1 MKTLKYQ
8 RILLKSFIV
17 ILFSFSVLYFSNSYI
32 LSQNPSTINN
42 KQLTLTAACGGGT
55 GYSSVTTSID
65 FGCSGK
71 GNPILDLTFAII
83 RFLAAGVGVVIIAS
97 TIYAGIQYIIST
109 GDPQKT
115 NVAIGRIRSNII
127 ALILFI
133 FTYVIINYLV
143 PGGLIH

>member
-1 MKTLKYQ
+1 M
-8 RILLKSFIV
+8 
-17 ILFSFSVLYFSNSYI
+17 LYLSNSYI
-32 LSQNPSTINN
+32 LNLNSSTINN
-42 KQLTLTAACGGGT
+42 KQLNLVATTPPSCGGGT
-55 GYSSVTTSID
+55 GHSAITTSIN
-65 FGCSGK
+65 FGCSGN

-83 RFLAAGVGVVIIAS
+83 RFLVAGVGVVIIAS